1 MKNSEEYIPALKYN
15 FLTPLYDFLLRWTLR
30 ESTFKSALV
39 RQANIRE
46 QHQIL
51 DIGCGTGTLTL
62 LTKQMH
68 PQSQIFGIDGDSTIL
83 EIAKRKSM
91 STNIQFD
98 RGMCYALPYSDN
110 SFDRAISSLLFHH
123 LTTDNKKKT
132 LKEIFRILKPGGEV
146 HIADWG
152 KAQDPIM
159 RTAFL
164 LIQMLDGF
172 KTTTDNVKG
181 QLLCFLSEAD
191 FQEVKEVKKYRTVY
205 GTLSLYKGVKT

>member
-1 MKNSEEYIPALKYN
+1 MKSSKEYIPALKYN

-91 STNIQFD
+91 STSIQFD
-98 RGMCYALPYSDN
+98 SGMCYALPYSDN
-110 SFDRAISSLLFHH
+110 SFDRVISSLLFHH
-123 LTTDNKKKT
+123 LTTDNKRKT
-132 LKEIFRILKPGGEV
+132 LKEIFRILKPSGEV

-159 RTAFL
+159 RAAFL

-172 KTTTDNVKG
+172 KTTSDNIKG
-181 QLLCFLSEAD
+181 QLPCFLSEAG
-191 FQEVKEVKKYRTVY
+191 FQKVEEVKKYRTVY